1 MKYVEITICLAGIA
15 LLAYWLLKTSLG
27 RTALADSM
35 PRRNNMPLYLPFVP
49 FFIWFGVVSLAAII
63 GKELTKGLPDW
74 QSAVVDNVVFC
85 VGATLTAT
93 VIIVLARAHFARRL
107 KGFGLNIK
115 TCGRDF
121 WAGSLNLIAV
131 WPLILVAMRVTVFFA
146 ERFYD
151 HEYQMQQHEQ
161 LQIVTEHPQLVLRI
175 LVVAG
180 AVVIVPLFEELM
192 FRGLIQTMM
201 RSFLFQAGN
210 QAWLAIVF
218 SSGLFA
224 IMHEE
229 PGHWPA
235 LFVLGTCM
243 GYAYEK
249 SGSLLRP
256 IFIHAIFNAISLIA
270 TLNK

>member
-1 MKYVEITICLAGIA
+1 MKYAEITICLTGVA

-63 GKELTKGLPDW
+63 GKELTKDLPDW
-74 QSAVVDNVVFC
+74 QIAVVDNVVFC
-85 VGATLTAT
+85 VGATLTVI

-107 KGFGLNIK
+107 KGFGLNMR
-115 TCGRDF
+115 TCGKDL
-121 WAGSLNLIAV
+121 WAGSLNLLAV
-131 WPLILVAMRVTVFFA
+131 WPLIMAAIWMTVRIA

-151 HEYQMQQHEQ
+151 QDYQMQQHQQ
-161 LQIVTEHPQLVLRI
+161 LELVTEHPQLMLQI
-175 LVVAG
+175 LIVAG

-210 QAWLAIVF
+210 RAWLAIVF

-235 LFVLGTCM
+235 LFVLGACM

-256 IFIHAIFNAISLIA
+256 IFIHAIFNATSLIA